1 MLRFIL
7 DNTILDEL
15 PDGWD
20 DLDTTLRTDRTL
32 LSLRV
37 RVFDAKLTFYRDG
50 LRYLRQVNAAGCCGE
65 VRLTIE
71 EDPQDA
77 QLWTPLF
84 RGVIKLPAAQWS
96 YEPDLVTVSVE
107 DAGWY
112 AYLNNNKSL
121 EVPLDLPLTKN
132 GEPLTPPALHSYT
145 LLNPDPLVPTTVARD
160 LYHLDEVLTYL
171 VAYLS
176 DNRVDFYSQ
185 ALFPG
190 GQYEGYA
197 IQTGYRLRTTFVDQL
212 DLRPSLSGLLQEL
225 SKNFHLA
232 LALEETGGR
241 PRLRLEPEEYF
252 QGSAVVLQLEEVHPI
267 TVQADTQRLYAS
279 VKVGSD
285 NTTPAFGFLQF
296 PEGTRWR
303 GFASEQYYLLGQ
315 CNVDTELDLVR
326 SYVVSSNSIENAVFQ
341 NDDAYDEE
349 TFLLQV
355 DRATGLAVQ
364 DNWLTP
370 TPGAPLYFN
379 PELTNEFVVRRWL
392 SGVPASLA
400 AELGAIIS
408 GQFKAFTR
416 VVLTPATVTESSP
429 TNFYPR
435 VMFDDD
441 FSGGG
446 FDNGNVYGN
455 GTAPGT
461 SVTQA
466 NSRFTAP
473 VAGTYDVSTQVELA
487 VKVLAGTTINEL
499 DYWANLRLRR
509 YDASNTLVDE
519 IIGPLTYIDF
529 EPYYNINACSFTN
542 DVTINISLSLAQVG
556 LPMDSLDYVE
566 VRVDIQSDGLY
577 SCPAPFAPVY
587 TIQTS
592 IRPGSFFTCTGT
604 PDFGNFTELVD
615 CGAVPSQLVKFRAP
629 LRRPELQALLD
640 QPTGRIVVRTQER
653 TWTGWLEQ
661 LKFDHGTGLADF
673 TLLTAPNLLP

>member
-7 DNTILDEL
+7 DQTILDEL

-32 LSLRV
+32 LSVRV

-77 QLWTPLF
+77 QLWTTLF
-84 RGVIKLPAAQWS
+84 RGVIKLPAARWS

-132 GEPLTPPALHSYT
+132 GRPLTPPTLHNYT
-145 LLNPDPLVPTTVARD
+145 LLNPDPLVPTTVTRG
-160 LYHLDEVLTYL
+160 LYHLDEVLAYL
-171 VAYLS
+171 TTYLS
-176 DNRVDFYSQ
+176 DGQVDFYSA
-185 ALFPG
+185 ALGPLG
-190 GQYEGYA
+190 PYAGYA

-212 DLRPSLSGLLQEL
+212 DLRPSLVGLLQEL
-225 SKNFHLA
+225 AKNFHLA
-232 LALEETGGR
+232 LALEDTGAR

-252 QGSAVVLQLEEVHPI
+252 RGSAVVLQLDEVHPI

-285 NTTPAFGFLQF
+285 KTTPQAGFLQF
-296 PEGTRWR
+296 PETTRWR
-303 GFASEQYYLLGQ
+303 GYATEQYYLLGQ
-315 CNVDTELDLVR
+315 CNIDTELDLVR
-326 SYVVSSNSIENAVFQ
+326 SYVVSSNSIENTVFQ
-341 NDDAYDEE
+341 NDSAYDEDV
-349 TFLLQV
+349 FLLQV

-379 PELTNEFVVRRWL
+379 PDLTNEATVRRWL

-400 AELGAIIS
+400 TELGAVPS
-408 GQFKAFTR
+408 GTFRATTALTYAG
-416 VVLTPATVTESSP
+416 VLDENTTTNTVAP
-429 TNFYPR
+429 VRFA
-435 VMFDDD
+435 DD
-441 FSGGG
+441 FTAPN
-446 FDNGNVYGN
+446 FDQGNVYGN
-455 GTAPGT
+455 GTAPGG
-461 SVTQA
+461 SVSQA
-466 NSRFTAP
+466 DSRFTAP
-473 VAGTYDVSTQVELA
+473 VAGAYDLSVSLPVRGTVVRFSYGKL
-487 VKVLAGTTINEL
+487 VLDFTPVIK
-499 DYWANLRLRR
+499 R
-509 YDASNTLVDE
+509 YDSGNVLQ
-519 IIGPLTYIDF
+519 
-529 EPYYNINACSFTN
+529 
-542 DVTINISLSLAQVG
+542 DVTTGPTLTLDFRALADNNFCEYFTADINLYGTVAMSVVG
-556 LPMDSLDYVE
+556 APFNANDYAVVE
-566 VRVDIQSDGLY
+566 VVVTSSSQGT
-577 SCPAPFAPVY
+577 CAAAPDYDFNYYLLDSGIFA
-587 TIQTS
+587 
-592 IRPGSFFTCTGT
+592 CTQA

-615 CGAVPSQLVKFRAP
+615 CGTVPSQLVKFRTP

-640 QPTGRIVVRTQER
+640 QPTGRVVVRTQER

-661 LKFDHGTGLADF
+661 LKYDHGSGLADV